1 MGGGGAAGPRVP
13 RTTSVNSYKNYQAL
27 PAEQQ
32 AALAEALQDEG
43 VLAAKMDGVVAI
55 LQRANQLPTNEDGE
69 VELDL
74 RWVWQGGAVCDCVL
88 VLLAGWGWAA
98 CCVCALLLHVPAAA
112 TVCMC

>member
-1 MGGGGAAGPRVP
+1 VGGGGGGGAAGPRVP

-74 RWVWQGGAVCDCVL
+74 R
-88 VLLAGWGWAA
+88 
-98 CCVCALLLHVPAAA
+98 
-112 TVCMC
+112 